1 MRRTIIFILSGILLW
16 PGCAGLT
23 SRIAPVNFED
33 PSTRLGVTSVQPNAK
48 EQAGLMLRLLPPAG
62 NRRSSTEETAIY
74 TGVQNGKGSLI
85 KIIQNNTETYRPG
98 SRPDTY
104 RVRTEAAF
112 QGFSGA
118 ILEEVEMSQLGEI
131 VKFIQGK
138 HDSKNGKFTITK
150 WARTPMFPEH
160 AVKIGDS
167 WSYQEAMSLKLDSFW
182 VKQTDPAPYEMKAT
196 SLFTGFAEVRGRR
209 CAVIE
214 TTADQIQTER
224 LKVLFKNITL
234 YIRAKVRETAYLDYQ
249 TGEVAARTA
258 RVQTYTNSADTKVND
273 FSLSQTISYQNK

>member
-1 MRRTIIFILSGILLW
+1 MRRIAFVILSGILLW
-16 PGCAGLT
+16 PGCAGFT

-33 PSTRLGVTSVQPNAK
+33 PSIRLGITPLQPNAE
-48 EQAGLMLRLLPPAG
+48 EQAGLTLGLMPSAG
-62 NRRSSTEETAIY
+62 NRRSSTEETALY

-104 RVRTEAAF
+104 RVQTEAAF

-118 ILEEVEMSQLGEI
+118 MLEEVEMSRRGEI

-138 HDSKNGKFTITK
+138 HNSKNGKFTITK

-167 WSYQEAMSLKLDSFW
+167 WSYQETMSLALDSFW
-182 VKQTDPAPYEMKAT
+182 VKQTDPSPFEMKAT
-196 SLFTGFAEVRGRR
+196 SSLTGFAEVRGRR

-234 YIRAKVRETAYLDYQ
+234 YVRAKVRETAYLDYQ
-249 TGEVAARTA
+249 TGEVAARIA
-258 RVQTYTNSADTKVND
+258 RVQTYTNSADAKVD
-273 FSLSQTISYQNK
+273 DSSLSQTISYQNK